1 MGINLFRHNETAY
14 RAVTAMLEQ
23 SGKAAVIHPTGTGKS
38 FIAFK
43 LAEDHPDQ
51 QICWLSPSEY
61 IFRTQLENLRASSGF
76 VPENITFLTYA
87 RLMLLNPDE
96 LAAINPDYI
105 VLDEFHRCGAEMW
118 GQGVQ
123 RLLEQYPKVP
133 LLGLSAT
140 NIRYLDNQRDMAD
153 ELFDGN
159 VASEITLGE
168 ALIRGIL
175 NTPTYITSVYAYRTA
190 LDKLEQRVERTKTKA
205 ARDSAER
212 SLEALRRTLEQADGL
227 DEVFGKHMTDRAG
240 KYIVFCANKEHMDQ
254 MMKKVPEWFKK
265 VDKNPHI
272 YCAYSDDPGTER
284 AFADFKKDC
293 GDHLKLLF
301 CIDMLNEGVHVEDV
315 AGVILFRPTV
325 SPIIYKQQI
334 GRALSASKKTQPVI
348 LDIVNNFENLYSIGT
363 IQEEMEAAV
372 AYYRSLGMEQ
382 EIVTEQ
388 FRIIDEV
395 KDCRRLFEQL
405 NDSLTAS
412 WEAMYAC
419 ARRYFT
425 AFGNLEVPCRYRTE
439 EGYSLGSWLKTQ
451 RRVRAGEIQ
460 GNLTEEQIQRL
471 DEIGMV
477 WGNVRDL
484 AWEKNLQEAR
494 KYCELHR
501 NLTANVNDVT
511 ESGFRIGAWL
521 CQLRFYRKNNVQQNY
536 LTKERIAQ
544 LDALGMIWDVPDH
557 LWQKNYLSAMEYYL
571 AHGNLDVPTKFV
583 TEDGIKLG
591 QWLRT
596 IREVRAGK
604 RSGQLTDEQI
614 RQLDQIGMVWTGKFS
629 RQWEAGFAAAK
640 EYYETFGDLD
650 VPAEYIAESG
660 YRLGEWIRNHREG
673 SIRITPERRKRL
685 DAIGMIWEKEDSFSV
700 RYRLAKDYFAEH
712 GDLDVPAGYVVEGVW
727 LEKWLSNQMLILR
740 GKKPGKPMSEEQL
753 RQMQE
758 IGFDLLGK
766 RERAWANKYEQVIRF
781 MDVHGRIS
789 LPETEKSLAKW
800 LERQKQRAKAGKL
813 TEEQTEKIAALVPNE
828 LHGRYRTRSSRGNAE
843 QTFRQG
849 V

>member
-1 MGINLFRHNETAY
+1 MGIELFHHNETAY
-14 RAVTAMLEQ
+14 KAVTAMLAQ

-38 FIAFK
+38 IIAYK
-43 LAEDHPDQ
+43 LVEDHPEKQ
-51 QICWLSPSEY
+51 FCWLSPSEY
-61 IFRTQLENLRASSGF
+61 IFRTQLENLRDSCGY
-76 VPENITFLTYA
+76 VPERITFLTYA

-96 LAAINPDYI
+96 LEAIQPDYI

-123 RLLEQYPKVP
+123 RLLDLYPKVP

-168 ALIRGIL
+168 ALVRGIL
-175 NTPTYITSVYAYRTA
+175 NTPTYVTSVYAYRNA
-190 LDKLEQRVERTKTKA
+190 LDKLEQRAQRAKTKVT
-205 ARDSAER
+205 RDAAER
-212 SLEALRRTLEQADGL
+212 YLDALRRALEQADGL
-227 DEVFGKHMTDRAG
+227 DEVFGKHMTDKSG
-240 KYIVFCANKEHMDQ
+240 KYIVFCVSKEHMDQ
-254 MMKKVPEWFKK
+254 MIEKAPEWFGE
-265 VDKNPHI
+265 VDKEPHI
-272 YCAYSDDPGTER
+272 YRAYSDDPGTEK
-284 AFADFKKDC
+284 AFSDFKQDSS
-293 GDHLKLLF
+293 GHLKLLY
-301 CIDMLNEGVHVEDV
+301 CINMLNEGVHVEDV
-315 AGVILFRPTV
+315 SGVILFRPTI

-348 LDIVNNFENLYSIGT
+348 FDIVNNFENLYSIGT

-372 AYYRSLGMEQ
+372 TYYRSLGMEE

-405 NDSLTAS
+405 NDTLSAS
-412 WEAMYAC
+412 WNAMYAC
-419 ARRYFT
+419 ARNYFR
-425 AFGNLEVPCRYRTE
+425 AYGNLEVPNRYRTE
-439 EGYSLGSWLKTQ
+439 EGYSLGSWIKTQ

-460 GNLTEEQIQRL
+460 GNLTDEQIQQL
-471 DEIGMV
+471 NAIGMV
-477 WGNVRDL
+477 WGSVRDL
-484 AWEKNLQEAR
+484 AWERNLQETR
-494 KYCELHR
+494 DYRECHGHL
-501 NLTANVNDVT
+501 NANVNEVT

-536 LTKERIAQ
+536 LTPERIEQ
-544 LDALGMIWDVPDH
+544 LNELGMVWDVPDY

-604 RSGQLTDEQI
+604 RKGVLTEEQI
-614 RQLDQIGMVWTGKFS
+614 RLLDEIGMAWEGKFS
-629 RQWEAGFAAAK
+629 RRWENGFTEAEK
-640 EYYETFGDLD
+640 YYETFGTLD
-650 VPAEYIAESG
+650 VPLEYITESG

-700 RYRLAKDYFAEH
+700 RYRLARDYFEEH
-712 GDLDVPAGYVVEGVW
+712 GNLDVPAGYVVEGVW
-727 LEKWLSNQMLILR
+727 LEKWLSDQRLLLR
-740 GKKPGKPMSEEQL
+740 GKKTGKPMTAEQL
-753 RQMQE
+753 SQMQE
-758 IGFDLLGK
+758 IGFELLGK
-766 RERAWANKYEQVIRF
+766 RERAWEEKYQQVKRF
-781 MDVHGRIS
+781 VDLHGNIHIPAS
-789 LPETEKSLAKW
+789 EKSLGKW
-800 LERQKQRAKAGKL
+800 LELQRQKAEAGKL
-813 TEEQTEKIAALVPNE
+813 SEEQREKLALLE
-828 LHGRYRTRSSRGNAE
+828 STGHRSHTSRGKKQ
-843 QTFRQG
+843 QTLRQG